1 MQKSEKERVVAELTE
16 RLQGTETL
24 IVADYRGLT
33 VTEIGEL
40 RGKLLEHGA
49 RFSVVK
55 NSLTRRAAESA
66 GVEPLLA
73 LLEGPTAIAFLET
86 DGDPVAVAKALDD
99 AVRAETITL
108 KGGLLEGAEI
118 GADDLK
124 QLAKLPPAEML
135 RAQLVGAVAGPVT
148 AIVGLFTAPMRELV
162 GVIDARI
169 RQLEEQGETAE
180 PPAAEE
186 APAEEPA
193 ARPSRPPRPRPKPSA
208 EPAEE
213 SAAEEPAA
221 EEAASRG
228 TGSRGT
234 SSGGTSSR
242 RTSSG
247 RTSSRRTSGNPGRR
261 GAVMAAKTDTDKLV
275 ESLGGMTVL
284 ELVDLKNKLEEEWGV
299 TAAAPMAVA
308 AAPAGGDGAAAAE
321 EKTSFDVVLNE
332 AGGQKI
338 QVIKVVR
345 AITGLGLKEAKD
357 LVDGAPNPVKE
368 GVAQEEAD
376 QIKSQL
382 EEAGATVELK

>member
-1 MQKSEKERVVAELTE
+1 MQKSDKERVVAELTE
-16 RLQGTETL
+16 RLQGAETL

-86 DGDPVAVAKALDD
+86 DGDPVAVAKALDE

-169 RQLEEQGETAE
+169 RQLEEQGETADA
-180 PPAAEE
+180 PAGEE

-193 ARPSRPPRPRPKPSA
+193 AEEPQAEAETETEEPS
-208 EPAEE
+208 EPAE
-213 SAAEEPAA
+213 AEPDTTPDEDSPP
-221 EEAASRG
+221 EEQPEG
-228 TGSRGT
+228 
-234 SSGGTSSR
+234 
-242 RTSSG
+242 
-247 RTSSRRTSGNPGRR
+247 
-261 GAVMAAKTDTDKLV
+261 
-275 ESLGGMTVL
+275 
-284 ELVDLKNKLEEEWGV
+284 GV
-299 TAAAPMAVA
+299 TE
-308 AAPAGGDGAAAAE
+308 GE
-321 EKTSFDVVLNE
+321 E
-332 AGGQKI
+332 Q
-338 QVIKVVR
+338 
-345 AITGLGLKEAKD
+345 
-357 LVDGAPNPVKE
+357 
-368 GVAQEEAD
+368 
-376 QIKSQL
+376 
-382 EEAGATVELK
+382 

>member
-86 DGDPVAVAKALDD
+86 DGDPVAVAKALDE

-186 APAEEPA
+186 APVEEPA
-193 ARPSRPPRPRPKPSA
+193 AA
-208 EPAEE
+208 EPAAEAEAEPAAEE

-221 EEAASRG
+221 EE
-228 TGSRGT
+228 
-234 SSGGTSSR
+234 
-242 RTSSG
+242 
-247 RTSSRRTSGNPGRR
+247 P
-261 GAVMAAKTDTDKLV
+261 
-275 ESLGGMTVL
+275 
-284 ELVDLKNKLEEEWGV
+284 
-299 TAAAPMAVA
+299 
-308 AAPAGGDGAAAAE
+308 AAE
-321 EKTSFDVVLNE
+321 EPAAEEPAAEEPAAEEPAAEEPAAEEPAAEEPQET
-332 AGGQKI
+332 Q
-338 QVIKVVR
+338 
-345 AITGLGLKEAKD
+345 
-357 LVDGAPNPVKE
+357 DG
-368 GVAQEEAD
+368 EE
-376 QIKSQL
+376 Q
-382 EEAGATVELK
+382 